1 MNIGD
6 ILKPFQLKS
15 TDSKVVST
23 YDFSD
28 KYAFLVLVS
37 CNHCPYAQAYWPR
50 MIKLA
55 EKFEEDNLG
64 VVAICGNDANVQP
77 QDSFEN
83 MKSLAKQFRLSF
95 PYLHD
100 EEQKVMKQ
108 LGAKKTPEVFLFNSK
123 RELVYKGAI
132 DDSWDNESTVM
143 SVYLDDAIEYTLDGI
158 DIDYPEVEA
167 EGCSIKWK

>member
-6 ILKPFQLKS
+6 ILNPFQLKS
-15 TDSKVVST
+15 TTNEMVSS

-28 KYAFLVLVS
+28 KYAFLILVTA
-37 CNHCPYAQAYWPR
+37 NHCPYAQAYWPR

-55 EKFEEDNLG
+55 HMFEEDNLG
-64 VVAICGNDANVQP
+64 IVAICGNDPAVQP

-83 MKSLAKQFRLSF
+83 MKQLTTQFRLPF

-100 EEQKVMKQ
+100 ENQNVLRD
-108 LGAKKTPEVFLFNSK
+108 LGAQKTPEVFLFNQK

-132 DDSWDNESTVM
+132 DDSWENEATVM
-143 SVYLDDAIEYTLDGI
+143 SVYLEDAIEYTLDGI
-158 DIDYPEVEA
+158 DIDYPEVDA
-167 EGCSIKWK
+167 VGCSIKWK

>member
-15 TDSKVVST
+15 TDNQIVNT

-28 KYAFLVLVS
+28 KYAFLVLVT
-37 CNHCPYAQAYWPR
+37 CNHCPYAQAYWQR

-55 EKFEEDNLG
+55 HTYEEDNLG
-64 VVAICGNDANVQP
+64 FIAICANDATKQP

-83 MKSLAKQFRLSF
+83 MQQLAKQMRLPF

-100 EEQKVMKQ
+100 ENQEVVKQ
-108 LGAKKTPEVFLFNSK
+108 LGAERTPEVFLFNNK

-132 DDSWDNESTVM
+132 DDSWDNEATIM
-143 SVYLDDAIEYTLDGI
+143 SVYLEDAIEYTLDGI

-167 EGCSIKWK
+167 VGCSIKWK

>member
-15 TDSKVVST
+15 TDNQIVSSF
-23 YDFSD
+23 DFSD
-28 KYAFLVLVS
+28 KYAFLVVVT
-37 CNHCPYAQAYWPR
+37 CNHCPYAQAYWQR

-55 EKFEEDNLG
+55 HKYEEDNLG
-64 VVAICGNDANVQP
+64 FVAINANDHSKQP

-83 MKSLAKQFRLSF
+83 MQQLSKQLRLPF
-95 PYLHD
+95 PYLYD
-100 EEQKVMKQ
+100 ENQEIVKQ
-108 LGAKKTPEVFLFNSK
+108 LGAQLTPEVFLFNSK

-143 SVYLDDAIEYTLDGI
+143 SVYLEDAIEYTLDGI

-167 EGCSIKWK
+167 VGCSIKWK

>member
-1 MNIGD
+1 MIIGD

-15 TDSKVVST
+15 TNNEVVST
-23 YDFSD
+23 FDFSD
-28 KYAFLVLVS
+28 KYAFMVLVT

-50 MIKLA
+50 IIKLA

-64 VVAICGNDANVQP
+64 VVAICGNDANIQP

-83 MKSLAKQFRLSF
+83 MQRLAEQFRLSF
-95 PYLHD
+95 PYLYD
-100 EEQKVMKQ
+100 EDQSVMKQ
-108 LGAKKTPEVFLFNSK
+108 LGATKTPEVFLFNSK

-143 SVYLDDAIEYTLDGI
+143 SVYLEDAIEYTLDGI

>member
-15 TDSKVVST
+15 TDNLVVST

-28 KYAFLVLVS
+28 KYAFLVLVT

-64 VVAICGNDANVQP
+64 VVAICGNDSTIQP

-83 MKSLAKQFRLSF
+83 MQRLAAQFRLSF
-95 PYLHD
+95 PYLYD
-100 EEQKVMKQ
+100 EDQSVMKQ
-108 LGAKKTPEVFLFNSK
+108 LGATKTPEVFLFNSK

-143 SVYLDDAIEYTLDGI
+143 SVYLEDAIEYTLDGI

>member
-15 TDSKVVST
+15 TNNQIVST

-28 KYAFLVLVS
+28 KYAFLIVVT
-37 CNHCPYAQAYWPR
+37 CNHCPYAQAYWQR
-50 MIKLA
+50 LIKLA
-55 EKFEEDNLG
+55 HTYEEDNLG
-64 VVAICGNDANVQP
+64 FIAVNANDPAKQP

-83 MKSLAKQFRLSF
+83 MQQLAKQLRLPF
-95 PYLHD
+95 PYLYD
-100 EEQKVMKQ
+100 ENQDIVKQ
-108 LGAKKTPEVFLFNSK
+108 LDAQRTPEVFLFNSK

-132 DDSWDNESTVM
+132 DDCWDNESTVM
-143 SVYLDDAIEYTLDGI
+143 SVYLEDAIEYTLDGI

-167 EGCSIKWK
+167 VGCSIKWK

>member
-15 TDSKVVST
+15 TDNQVVNT
-23 YDFSD
+23 FDFSD
-28 KYAFLVLVS
+28 KYAFLILVT
-37 CNHCPYAQAYWPR
+37 CNHCPYAQAYWQR

-55 EKFEEDNLG
+55 LKYEEDNLG
-64 VVAICGNDANVQP
+64 FIAISANDINKQP

-83 MKSLAKQFRLSF
+83 MQQLAKQLRLPF
-95 PYLHD
+95 PYLYD
-100 EEQKVMKQ
+100 ENQDVVKQ
-108 LGAKKTPEVFLFNSK
+108 LGAQRTPEVFLFNSK

-143 SVYLDDAIEYTLDGI
+143 SVYLEDAIEYTLDGI

-167 EGCSIKWK
+167 VGCSIKWK

>member
-6 ILKPFQLKS
+6 ILNPFQLKS
-15 TDSKVVST
+15 TDNQVVST

-28 KYAFLVLVS
+28 KYAFLVLVT
-37 CNHCPYAQAYWPR
+37 CNHCPFAQAYWPR
-50 MIKLA
+50 VIKLA

-64 VVAICGNDANVQP
+64 VVAICGNDANFQP
-77 QDSFEN
+77 QDSFDN
-83 MKSLAKQFRLSF
+83 MQRLASQFRLSF

-100 EEQKVMKQ
+100 EDQSVMKQ
-108 LGAKKTPEVFLFNSK
+108 LGATKTPEVFLFNSK

-132 DDSWDNESTVM
+132 DDSWDNETTVM